1 MLEHFMASGSD
12 HYEIEFRMR
21 HRDGSYR
28 DILAQA
34 SIFRDE
40 DGRATRALGSHVDVT
55 EAKRTERALRESQ
68 AELQRAQR
76 VAHVGSWRFSLETGQ
91 VTASE
96 EARRIY
102 GVSPDKT
109 TLSMDE
115 VRGYPLEEYRP
126 MLDHA
131 MEGLIGRGKP
141 YDVEF
146 RIARGGDGE
155 IRDIHSVA
163 QYDAANRVV
172 FGIIQDITDR
182 RRAEEA
188 YSEICRMT
196 SELIC
201 IADLNSAQFLQVNP
215 AFEKLLGYSASE
227 LTERSFLEFVHPD
240 DLEATRAVIRDE
252 LLKGNDLASF
262 ENRYRCV
269 DGEYRHLNWT
279 SHVMAEP
286 GKVFAIAHDVTERK
300 EVMRALQENEERFR
314 SLVEG
319 APDAIIV
326 QVDGKMAYVNAA
338 GQELLGAESADDLLG
353 TDVLDRLPPE
363 AHERMRRRM
372 EKLNKHKQQVEPL
385 EEIWL
390 GLDGREIPLEVSAVP
405 TVYDGK
411 DGAIVFGRD
420 VRARKQL
427 EGQLLQAQK
436 LEAVGRLAGG
446 VAHDFNNMLQTILG
460 YADVLLLES
469 DEADSAYECLTEIR
483 SAAQRSADLT
493 RQLLAFARKQAVHPR
508 TLELNDTVAGM
519 LKMLQRLIREEIDLI
534 WQPGRDV
541 GWIRMDPAQIDQV
554 LANLVVNARDA
565 IRGGG
570 TITIETGHVWLTRE
584 DCAGIADAA
593 PGEYA
598 SLAVSDDGQGMA
610 PETVEQ
616 IFEPFFTTKEHERG
630 TGLGLA
636 TVYGIVK
643 QNRGFINVYSE
654 PDVGTTFR
662 VYLPRHARPERLEDA
677 AVEAGA
683 PGGSETILLVEDDGA
698 ILRLGR
704 QILAQLGYTVLA
716 ANSPGE
722 ALEICRERTGQIDLL
737 LTDVVMPEMSGRDLA
752 GQAEQYC
759 PSLRCLYMSG
769 YTANVIAHRG
779 VLDEGVEFIQ
789 KPFTRTALATKVRSV
804 LDNHRGQ

>member
-1 MLEHFMASGSD
+1 
-12 HYEIEFRMR
+12 
-21 HRDGSYR
+21 
-28 DILAQA
+28 
-34 SIFRDE
+34 
-40 DGRATRALGSHVDVT
+40 
-55 EAKRTERALRESQ
+55 
-68 AELQRAQR
+68 
-76 VAHVGSWRFSLETGQ
+76 
-91 VTASE
+91 
-96 EARRIY
+96 
-102 GVSPDKT
+102 
-109 TLSMDE
+109 
-115 VRGYPLEEYRP
+115 
-126 MLDHA
+126 MLDDA
-131 MEGLIGRGKP
+131 MERLIRQCQP

-146 RIARGGDGE
+146 RIARRADGE

-163 QYDAANRVV
+163 QYDAEKRMV

-188 YSEICRMT
+188 YGEICRMT

-201 IADLNSAQFLQVNP
+201 IADLDSARFLQVNP
-215 AFEKLLGYSASE
+215 AFEKLLGYTSQE

-240 DLEATRAVIRDE
+240 DLEATRAVMRDE
-252 LLKGNDLASF
+252 LFQGQDVALF
-262 ENRYRCV
+262 ENRYRCA
-269 DGEYRHLNWT
+269 DGTYRYLSWT
-279 SHVMAEP
+279 SHLMDEA
-286 GKVFAIAHDVTERK
+286 GKVFAIARDVTERK
-300 EVMRALQENEERFR
+300 KVMRALRENEERFR

-319 APDAIIV
+319 APDAIVV
-326 QVDGKMAYVNAA
+326 QVAGKMAYVNAA
-338 GQELLGAESADDLLG
+338 AQELLGAESPDDLLG
-353 TDVLDRLPPE
+353 TDMLDRLPPE
-363 AHERMRRRM
+363 THERMRRRM
-372 EKLNKHKQQVEPL
+372 ERLNKHKQRVEPI

-390 GLDGREIPLEVSAVP
+390 GLDGRQVPMEVSAVP

-420 VRARKQL
+420 VRARKHL
-427 EGQLLQAQK
+427 ENQLLQAQK

-460 YADVLLLES
+460 YADVLLLER
-469 DEADSAYECLTEIR
+469 DEADPSYESLTEIR

-493 RQLLAFARKQAVHPR
+493 RQLLAFARKQAIHPR

-519 LKMLQRLIREEIDLI
+519 LKMLQRLIREEIHLI

-541 GWIRMDPAQIDQV
+541 GWVRMDPAQIDQV

-565 IRGGG
+565 IRGAG
-570 TITIETGHVWLTRE
+570 TITIETGHASLTPE
-584 DCAGIADAA
+584 DCAELADAV

-598 SLAVSDDGQGMA
+598 SLAVSDDGQGMS
-610 PETVEQ
+610 PGIIDQ
-616 IFEPFFTTKEHERG
+616 IFEPFFTTKGYEEG

-662 VYLPRHARPERLEDA
+662 VYLPRQERPEVGQG
-677 AVEAGA
+677 VEAESSA
-683 PGGSETILLVEDDGA
+683 RGGSETILLVEDDGA

-716 ANSPGE
+716 VASPGE
-722 ALEICRERTGQIDLL
+722 ALELCRERAGQIDLL

-752 GQAEQYC
+752 EQAEQYC
-759 PSLRCLYMSG
+759 PTMRCLYMSG

-779 VLDEGVEFIQ
+779 VLDADVEFIQ
-789 KPFTRTALATKVRSV
+789 KPFTRTALASKVREV